1 VQKTKEIGA
10 KGRRMGVW
18 IRTHGSTL
26 YLSSP
31 ISGSPSGA
39 VLRAHTASSA
49 NLGADKW
56 VQAPLISQHW
66 TTKRSCSGAETESPC
81 IPYVRHPIG
90 LGNVVMI
97 TSGPRFPLS
106 SNDP

>member
-39 VLRAHTASSA
+39 VLRAHIASSA

-56 VQAPLISQHW
+56 V
-66 TTKRSCSGAETESPC
+66 
-81 IPYVRHPIG
+81 
-90 LGNVVMI
+90 
-97 TSGPRFPLS
+97 
-106 SNDP
+106 